1 METQSPDP
9 RAPTTD
15 DAETKMRRNL
25 GLDGAEPSS
34 SNDPLKAA
42 RQTIRSQTAARDY
55 AEQQLAQAQGV
66 IQDLRPR
73 LRQVHHERETAVAA
87 AQSAMATKD
96 GAERSMRVAEAAL
109 ATERATRVRTEGML
123 RDAQATIKDL
133 REKLATA
140 NQNLRGMQ
148 SELDAERE
156 ARPADDAAPGS
167 ALSAPATVMVPTR
180 DAAVL
185 TVRRPVGKTEKDCD
199 TGACA
204 GADHAIDRASGITGG

>member
-1 METQSPDP
+1 
-9 RAPTTD
+9 
-15 DAETKMRRNL
+15 
-25 GLDGAEPSS
+25 
-34 SNDPLKAA
+34 
-42 RQTIRSQTAARDY
+42 
-55 AEQQLAQAQGV
+55 
-66 IQDLRPR
+66 
-73 LRQVHHERETAVAA
+73 VAA

-156 ARPADDAAPGS
+156 ARPTDDAAPG
-167 ALSAPATVMVPTR
+167 PAIAMPETVMAPVR
-180 DAAVL
+180 DVAVS
-185 TVRRPVGKTEKDCD
+185 TVRRPVGRPRKTVVVGPVPMLIMHLDESSASPGHK
-199 TGACA
+199 TPPNQNAIVQTIRRSVGRPRKTAVVLPVQKPITPPTKA
-204 GADHAIDRASGITGG
+204 QAPIKPITKKATSRADDQEPIQWWIEGWKRR